1 MTKDFILAIELMGVD
16 FSLLKGL
23 VDSKKTYD
31 FAIEHQ
37 GQNFNDLYERMD
49 DHSFINNTTI
59 NDMNSLSKYFVGIHD
74 KLMNHRGF

>member
-1 MTKDFILAIELMGVD
+1 MN
-16 FSLLKGL
+16 
-23 VDSKKTYD
+23 SKKTFD

-59 NDMNSLSKYFVGIHD
+59 NDMNSLSKYFNNLFE
-74 KLMNHRGF
+74 KLQNRKRFAKFNIAIIFFHNFIKETIKEDI